1 LHRIYIECGIIALG
15 SRVPTVDR
23 RLTAVN
29 CLRQNDAASIVST
42 LITAANAVALT
53 ENRELARNE
62 RKTMTPLRVALF
74 GLGNVGTGVAR
85 ILLTQADRIARRAGR
100 PVELSKVVVRDLRKP
115 RKIDLPAGIL
125 TDDHRAVIND
135 RRIDVAVEL
144 IGGVELARDVFLAL
158 LDSGKDV
165 VTANKALLC
174 EHGDVL
180 FERARKNGRAIAFE
194 AAVAGGIPIIA
205 CINQSLTA
213 NQITRIEA
221 ILNGTS
227 NFILTEMFARE
238 RPYDEVLAEAQR
250 LGYAEADPTLDVN
263 GSDAAQKLAILA
275 RLAFGTKVEI
285 GAFTRQGIDTLELAD
300 LKYADE
306 LGYTVKLL
314 AVAKLVDGQL
324 EMHVQPTLVRHD
336 SPLARCGGAFNMIA
350 LEGDAVGNTWYSG
363 AGAGQMAT
371 ASAVVADL
379 IDVASGRA
387 ALSFPRMDIWQE
399 RLPCPVQAPR
409 EVANRYYLRFNVLD
423 RLHVFADIADILG
436 RNGIS
441 LASIIQH
448 EAPENEAGESIVPLV
463 VMTHRTT
470 YGRLLTADR
479 ELDRLDSLCGPRI
492 RMPVAD

>member
-1 LHRIYIECGIIALG
+1 
-15 SRVPTVDR
+15 
-23 RLTAVN
+23 
-29 CLRQNDAASIVST
+29 
-42 LITAANAVALT
+42 
-53 ENRELARNE
+53 
-62 RKTMTPLRVALF
+62 MTPLRVALL

-85 ILLTQADRIARRAGR
+85 ILLDQPDLVTRRAGR
-100 PVELSKVVVRDLRKP
+100 PIELRKIVVRDVAKSRSLQ
-115 RKIDLPAGIL
+115 LPKGML
-125 TDDHRAVIND
+125 TDDVQSVIRD
-135 RRIDVAVEL
+135 PQIDVVAEL
-144 IGGVELARDVFLAL
+144 IGGVKPTREIFLAL

-174 EHGDVL
+174 EHGDLL
-180 FERARKNGRAIAFE
+180 FDKARALGRTVAFE

-213 NQITRIEA
+213 NQITGIEA

-238 RPYDEVLAEAQR
+238 RPYAQVLAEAQR
-250 LGYAEADPTLDVN
+250 LGYAETDPTLDID
-263 GSDAAQKLAILA
+263 GTDAAQKLAILA
-275 RLAFGTKVEI
+275 RLAFGTSVSVRT
-285 GAFTRQGIDTLELAD
+285 FTRQGIDTLELAD

-324 EMHVQPTLVRHD
+324 EMHVQPTLVRHE
-336 SPLARCGGAFNMIA
+336 SPLAQCGGAFNMIA
-350 LEGDAVGNTWYSG
+350 LEGDAVGRTWYSG
-363 AGAGQMAT
+363 AGAGQMPT

-379 IDVASGRA
+379 IDVATGRA
-387 ALSFPRMDIWQE
+387 SLTFPRMDLWHD
-399 RLPCPVQAPR
+399 RPPFPVQPPP

-448 EAPENEAGESIVPLV
+448 EAPESESGESIVPLV

-470 YGRLLTADR
+470 YGRLLAADA
-479 ELDRLDSLCGPRI
+479 ELDRLDSLRSPRI

>member
-1 LHRIYIECGIIALG
+1 MARSSCCYLDYRNPAGW
-15 SRVPTVDR
+15 
-23 RLTAVN
+23 VN
-29 CLRQNDAASIVST
+29 EKLLCDVKF
-42 LITAANAVALT
+42 
-53 ENRELARNE
+53 E
-62 RKTMTPLRVALF
+62 RKPMTPLRVALF
-74 GLGNVGTGVAR
+74 GLGNVGTGVAKL
-85 ILLTQADRIARRAGR
+85 LLTQADRISRRAGR
-100 PVELSKVVVRDLRKP
+100 PIELKKIVVRDLGKP
-115 RKIDLPAGIL
+115 RTIDLPSGL
-125 TDDHRAVIND
+125 VTDDGHAVIQD
-135 RRIDVAVEL
+135 RQIDVAIEL
-144 IGGVELARDVFLAL
+144 IGGLTPTREIFLAL
-158 LDSGKDV
+158 LEAGKDV

-174 EHGDVL
+174 EHGDGL
-180 FERARKNGRAIAFE
+180 FARARALGRTVAFE

-238 RPYDEVLAEAQR
+238 RPYSKVLAEAQR
-250 LGYAEADPTLDVN
+250 LGYAETDPTLDVD
-263 GSDAAQKLAILA
+263 GSDAAQKLAIIA
-275 RLAFGTKVEI
+275 RLAFGTKVGM
-285 GAFTRQGIDTLELAD
+285 GAFTRLGIDSLELAD

-336 SPLARCGGAFNMIA
+336 SPLAQCGGAFNMIA
-350 LEGDAVGNTWYSG
+350 LEGDAVGTTWYSG
-363 AGAGQMAT
+363 AGAGQMPT

-379 IDVASGRA
+379 IDIATGRA
-387 ALSFPRMDIWQE
+387 ALTFPRMDVWQE
-399 RLPCPVQAPR
+399 RPSFPVQPPR

-448 EAPENEAGESIVPLV
+448 EAPESQAGESIVPLV

-470 YGRLLTADR
+470 YGSLLAADA
-479 ELDRLDSLCGPRI
+479 ELDRLDSLRGPRV